1 MKRGKIFLGVV
12 LCFMVLLLTG
22 CGNKKAITADDFSTI
37 AEKYDCTIIDVMNQY
52 SSYGVVDN
60 ALVARNSDGWQVEFY
75 VLDSENSAASMFN
88 TNQTTFENSKSGT
101 TTESSSNMGNY
112 STYTLNS
119 GGTYMHLCRVDNT
132 LLFVKVD
139 DTYKDT
145 VEKLIKEL
153 GY

>member
-22 CGNKKAITADDFSTI
+22 CGNKEAITADDFSTI
-37 AEKYDCTIIDVMNQY
+37 AEKYDCTVINVMNQY

-88 TNQTTFENSKSGT
+88 TNQSNFENSKSGT
-101 TTESSSNMGNY
+101 TTESSSNVGNY
-112 STYTLNS
+112 STYTLTS

-132 LLFVKVD
+132 LLYVKVD

>member
-22 CGNKKAITADDFSTI
+22 CGNKEAITADDFSTI
-37 AEKYDCTIIDVMNQY
+37 AEKYDCTVIDVMNQY

-88 TNQTTFENSKSGT
+88 TNQSNFENSKSGT
-101 TTESSSNMGNY
+101 TTESSSNVGNY
-112 STYTLNS
+112 STYT
-119 GGTYMHLCRVDNT
+119 
-132 LLFVKVD
+132 
-139 DTYKDT
+139 
-145 VEKLIKEL
+145 
-153 GY
+153 